1 MTTTSPASPADVRPP
16 FDPNDP
22 KPTWRGWIHAGTLP
36 AAIALGIVLVC
47 LADGVFARL
56 MCAVYFLCSV
66 LLFGGSALYHRF
78 NWGPKAKIALKR
90 LDHANIF
97 LLIAGT
103 YTPVAAL
110 ALPMPKSLILLSIV
124 WGGAVLGIAF
134 HVFWINAP
142 RWVYVPLY
150 LALGFAAF
158 MYIVDFF
165 QSAPVSMILILV
177 GGAFYTGGAIMYAL
191 KKPNPWPGRFGFH
204 ELFHAC
210 TLLAFLCHW
219 TAVFLVA
226 VRPPFPPVPGW

>member
-1 MTTTSPASPADVRPP
+1 MPTTLPMPGAVSDQPP

-47 LADGVFARL
+47 LADGLLARL

-78 NWGPKAKIALKR
+78 DWGPRAKLALKR

-103 YTPVAAL
+103 YTPVAVL
-110 ALPMPKSLILLSIV
+110 ALPMPKSVILLSIV
-124 WGGAVLGIAF
+124 WGGALLGIAF
-134 HVFWINAP
+134 HLFWIHAP

-150 LALGFAAF
+150 LALGWAAF
-158 MYIVDFF
+158 MYLFDFF
-165 QSAPVSMILILV
+165 GSAPVSMVLILV
-177 GGAFYTGGAIMYAL
+177 GGLFYTGGAIMYAL

-219 TAVFLVA
+219 TAVLLVA
-226 VRPPFPPVPGW
+226 VRPPQFV